1 MKFSRLSFFMLFFA
15 VMLIMLSGCGVIK
28 STYEG
33 VSEGLFRNEKT
44 GENAEEQS
52 EEETNEITVEIIIES
67 DGDSVNNLEVEI
79 NSRKNPQ
86 SVYFDS
92 IEVPYREEFTVS
104 SDMMFPLTS
113 TRARASVGDG
123 SEVSCTILYNGEE
136 VATHQSKGDAGRA
149 YCEKLTGPRGL

>member
-1 MKFSRLSFFMLFFA
+1 MKFSRLNFFMLFFA

-44 GENAEEQS
+44 GEHAEEQS
-52 EEETNEITVEIIIES
+52 EEEITVEVIIES
-67 DGDSVNNLEVEI
+67 DGDSVNNLGVEI

-92 IEVPYREEFTVS
+92 IEVPYREAFTVS
-104 SDMMFPLTS
+104 TDMMFPLTS
-113 TRARASVGDG
+113 TRAWASVGDG